1 MSSLSSVTRRYM
13 RIGSVAIV
21 FMMLHIFLNTDQS
34 PPSSPRRFLQA
45 KTDEAEDT
53 NTTTSDS
60 ISSVESNY
68 VSENNLRM
76 LSFGTSRT
84 WGSGMNHPKTEAYP
98 GLLNSRNEAIRASDS
113 NYPAMCT
120 YSMVGEHDIVDVI
133 TIEYMPMSFWGT
145 RDSIL
150 QLGRRLRQRFP
161 DATIIFL
168 NVWTPHQFFHKETN
182 TGLRQFVIDNTDMTG
197 KVVLPEGA
205 LEEALQKTSNQDW
218 EFYGFNE
225 DWLEDAANDPLINGT
240 VLSLAPPNMEDPMLA
255 ILSVAPLYLKDMS
268 HFSKLGHVWTKN
280 LISDF
285 LQEQNKKRS
294 DRVNPWESTD
304 QCLSWFETGQS
315 LVGTNMHMNEFSP
328 TKFGLEAYLSKPL
341 NFLELI
347 NENSHPEFLYLSHM
361 STGPNA
367 FYPDAIAEIYS
378 NMTELELSKSMSF
391 DDARKKTS
399 SKHIFT
405 CYNETPPQ
413 LSVHVVSHH
422 YIGEVPPGRSF
433 LTLKPNMKKP
443 YPFRSVGI
451 ILSPKAFGDRVEAIF

>member
-1 MSSLSSVTRRYM
+1 M
-13 RIGSVAIV
+13 RIGSVVIV

-34 PPSSPRRFLQA
+34 SSSSQRFLQA
-45 KTDEAEDT
+45 ETDEAEDT
-53 NTTTSDS
+53 
-60 ISSVESNY
+60 VESNY
-68 VSENNLRM
+68 VIENNLRM

-84 WGSGMNHPKTEAYP
+84 WGSGMTYPKTEAYP
-98 GLLNSRNEAIRASDS
+98 GLLNSRNEGIRASDS

-120 YSMVGEHDIVDVI
+120 YSMVGQHDILDVI

-168 NVWTPHQFFHKETN
+168 SVWTPHQFFHKHTKKS
-182 TGLRQFVIDNTDMTG
+182 LRQFVIDNTDMHG
-197 KVVLPEGA
+197 FPVLPDGA
-205 LEEALQKTSNQDW
+205 LEEVIQKTTKNDW

-240 VLSLAPPNMEDPMLA
+240 VLSLPPPNMEDPMLA
-255 ILSVAPLYLKDMS
+255 ILNVAPLYLKDMS

-294 DRVNPWESTD
+294 NRVNPWESTD

-315 LVGTNMHMNEFSP
+315 LVGTNMHMTEFSP